1 MAVSKEKTSLM
12 SKPYADLLTK
22 IAELNCM
29 TAAHQKAFEALAESV
44 QTTEVAKS
52 KAKQN
57 YNEQLD
63 LGDADE
69 MQKCLDRIKATNE
82 EIKSL
87 GDQMKSYGPK
97 VMELHKVQASLIDQ
111 ARQESKTAEEAVKKA
126 KRQFVD
132 AESVVNAAM
141 ASAGLIG
148 ILENTI
154 ANKSLKK

>member
-1 MAVSKEKTSLM
+1 MATSPEKKENLMVQIKALNELTAKTG
-12 SKPYADLLTK
+12 
-22 IAELNCM
+22 EN
-29 TAAHQKAFEALAESV
+29 FEALAESI
-44 QTTEVAKS
+44 QVAKDDKT
-52 KAKQN
+52 KAKAD
-57 YNEQLD
+57 YSEALD
-63 LGDADE
+63 LGDADG
-69 MQKCLDRIKATNE
+69 MQKALDRIKATNE
-82 EIKSL
+82 QIKSL

-97 VMELHKVQASLIDQ
+97 VMELRKIQANLIDQ

-132 AESVVNAAM
+132 AESVVNAAT